1 MLHTT
6 LVRSIL
12 VCVFLAGLYTALPSE
27 VAGTLLPKP
36 PWVTAD
42 MQWVAGLVVFV
53 VGGGLL
59 QSTPIGKRLMPDG
72 TGEGG
77 VPESCHAGQGGHS
90 NHAQLRDGP
99 D

>member
-77 VPESCHAGQGGHS
+77 VSAHDLPEPTRRGQ
-90 NHAQLRDGP
+90 
-99 D
+99 